1 MDYMLVDPAG
11 SVSIAIGASSASAT
25 IPANA
30 ERVGIVA
37 SGNAHWRMGKG
48 AQTAIAADPM
58 ITNAN
63 GVLVVK
69 VPVTGSGIAD
79 TIAVIQDGTSTGNVS
94 VFRVA
99 EE

>member
-1 MDYMLVDPAG
+1 MLVDNSA
-11 SVSIAIGASSASAT
+11 SVVLAIGAASVSAT
-25 IPANA
+25 IPPTA

-48 AQTAIAADPM
+48 AQTAVAADPM
-58 ITNAN
+58 ITNAQ

-69 VPVTGSGIAD
+69 VPVLGSGIAD
-79 TIAVIQDGTSTGNVS
+79 TIAIIQDGASTGNVS